1 MLINTITVKRMETQF
16 LLFKYNPTGS
26 AKNPQSLIT
35 GDGFEL
41 HVIVTH

>member
-1 MLINTITVKRMETQF
+1 MWTQL
-16 LLFKYNPTGS
+16 LLFKYKPTGS

-41 HVIVTH
+41 HVIVNQ